1 MTSPT
6 RSRLDDVL
14 RRAGAVMVA
23 RHGFYVAAHFG
34 SPGGELAVCTRA
46 VGMGDRSDLVK
57 HELRGD
63 PGALARIVGRMTGGR
78 VVAGRALHA
87 AHAWW
92 CGAAPGCVVILS
104 EPDDAAALAAPLA
117 GAVGAEPD
125 AQLTDITNDLAAI
138 VLLGPA
144 SRDVLGALGVGEPP
158 REARLHVRF
167 APAIVG
173 GIPAK
178 LLRESAAHW
187 VILVRHVLA
196 QPLWHVVEQAGE
208 PFGLTAVGAEAM
220 ERYALRERA
229 PAPPPTAVT
238 G

>member
-23 RHGFYVAAHFG
+23 RHGFSVAAHFG

-57 HELRGD
+57 HELRGE
-63 PGALARIVGRMTGGR
+63 PAALERIVRTLAGGR
-78 VVAGRALHA
+78 LVPGRALHA
-87 AHAWW
+87 VNAWW
-92 CGAAPGCVVILS
+92 CAASARCVVVLS
-104 EPDDAAALAAPLA
+104 EPDEADALAARLA
-117 GAVGAEPD
+117 AAVAAQPGAE
-125 AQLTDITNDLAAI
+125 LTDVTGDFAAI

-144 SRDVLGALGVGEPP
+144 SSDVLGALGVGEPP
-158 REARLHVRF
+158 REERF
-167 APAIVG
+167 DLRFTPAIIG

-178 LLRESAAHW
+178 LLRRSAAHW
-187 VILVRHVLA
+187 VILVRLVLA
-196 QPLWHVVEQAGE
+196 EPLWHVVDWAGRQ
-208 PFGLTAVGAEAM
+208 FGLTAVGAEAM

-229 PAPPPTAVT
+229 PATPPRAIT